1 MSVGIRK
8 RLPIALGVG
17 LLLLGLS
24 FGVGWAAGRLQD
36 AQLSGYPLVNE
47 ILDLMRDHYWGDLPG
62 GDELGR
68 SMGRGLVQ
76 ALGDPYSVLVDPPAR
91 ELETNLLTGS
101 YGGVGAD
108 LVRDSAG
115 HLHLLPYR
123 DGPADRAGIVEGDL
137 LLTVD
142 EQVLPSGMS
151 LEEVTALLRGPSGT
165 AVSVQ
170 VVGVGEGAV
179 PRNIQ
184 LVRETFELP
193 SVTSYLLPDDPATI
207 VVRIGVFSET
217 TSAEVDRALTS
228 AEDRGATACVLDLR
242 GSPGGLLEAAVD
254 TARLF
259 LTDGMVASE
268 ARADGTVVDFRVEQQ
283 GRWSTFP
290 LAVAVDG
297 GTASAAEILA
307 GALHQR
313 DRALLAGQP
322 TYGKGTVQSIFP
334 LADGSSLHLT
344 TAVWRLPDG
353 DSVPSGGLVPD
364 VQLTPDPDDPDAAV
378 RLSAERLR
386 ENEPG
391 T

>member
-1 MSVGIRK
+1 
-8 RLPIALGVG
+8 
-17 LLLLGLS
+17 
-24 FGVGWAAGRLQD
+24 
-36 AQLSGYPLVNE
+36 
-47 ILDLMRDHYWGDLPG
+47 
-62 GDELGR
+62 
-68 SMGRGLVQ
+68 
-76 ALGDPYSVLVDPPAR
+76 
-91 ELETNLLTGS
+91 
-101 YGGVGAD
+101 
-108 LVRDSAG
+108 
-115 HLHLLPYR
+115 
-123 DGPADRAGIVEGDL
+123 
-137 LLTVD
+137 
-142 EQVLPSGMS
+142 
-151 LEEVTALLRGPSGT
+151 
-165 AVSVQ
+165 
-170 VVGVGEGAV
+170 
-179 PRNIQ
+179 
-184 LVRETFELP
+184 
-193 SVTSYLLPDDPATI
+193 
-207 VVRIGVFSET
+207 
-217 TSAEVDRALTS
+217 
-228 AEDRGATACVLDLR
+228 
-242 GSPGGLLEAAVD
+242 
-254 TARLF
+254 
-259 LTDGMVASE
+259 MVASE